1 MSFYIWLILGV
12 VALVIEMTVPTFFA
26 LFAGVGFFIAAG
38 VAFLYPDTLFWQLIV
53 SAVFMVI
60 GAVVFKNRRV
70 GEGAIVNVG
79 THNEFVGICGK
90 AVTALSMHQEGD
102 VELYESVVS
111 NRHWKALS
119 AEDHIDEGDEIEIVE
134 LRGNTLLVKK
144 YIKG

>member
-12 VALVIEMTVPTFFA
+12 VALVVEMTIPTFFA

-38 VAFLYPDTLFWQLIV
+38 VAFLYPDALFWQLIV

-60 GAVVFKNRRV
+60 GAIVFKNRHIAQ
-70 GEGAIVNVG
+70 GTTKGVG

-90 AVTALSMHQEGD
+90 ALTSLGKHEEGD

-119 AEDHIDEGDEIEIVE
+119 VEELIDARDEVEIVE

-144 YIKG
+144 HKN